1 MAEWEGKSVGPET
14 GYKIFIYL
22 IRKIGINVAY
32 FLLVF
37 VSFYYFVFNQ
47 KQTQIIYRYFRKKH
61 NYSILKGLIST
72 YRNNFI
78 FGQTLI
84 DKVAIAAGLENKFT
98 YEFDGVENIHQL
110 AKDESAG
117 IMISA
122 HVGNFE
128 LAQHFMH
135 GFDKK
140 IHLVTTDDEREAIK
154 SLLDSVMA
162 KPKVGFIIVKDDM
175 SHIFDIHKT
184 IEDKQ
189 IICFTGDRFFPGTKT
204 MESVFINEKAKFPAG
219 PFLLS
224 SRLNTPVLF
233 VYVMR
238 ERNRHYHLY
247 ARKAEFKN
255 RDAQSL
261 LESYTQ
267 SIEKILKK
275 YPLQWFNYYDFWKK
289 DS

>member
-22 IRKIGINVAY
+22 IKNIGINAAY

-47 KQTQIIYRYFRKKH
+47 KQTRVTYQYFRNKH
-61 NYSILKGLIST
+61 HYSIGKSLVSA
-72 YRNNFI
+72 YRNYFI

-98 YEFDGVENIHQL
+98 YEFDGVENIYQL

-128 LAQHFMH
+128 LAQHFMY

-140 IHLVTTDDEREAIK
+140 IHLVTTDEERRAIK

-162 KPKVGFIIVKDDM
+162 KPKVEFITVKDDL
-175 SHIFDIHKT
+175 SHIFDIHKV
-184 IEDKQ
+184 IENQQ
-189 IICFTGDRFFPGTKT
+189 IICFTGDRFFPNTKT
-204 MESVFINEKAKFPAG
+204 LEAEFLGETAKFPAG

-247 ARKAEFKN
+247 ARKSEFKN

-267 SIEKILKK
+267 SMEKILEK

-289 DS
+289 DA

>member
-1 MAEWEGKSVGPET
+1 MAEWEGKSKGTVI
-14 GYKIFIYL
+14 GYRIFIFL
-22 IRKIGINVAY
+22 IRNIGLDAAY
-32 FLLVF
+32 VLLAV
-37 VSFYYFVFNQ
+37 VSFYYFIFNR
-47 KQTQIIYRYFRKKH
+47 KQTKVIYGYFRKRH
-61 NYSILKGLIST
+61 HQSVFQSVINT

-78 FGQTLI
+78 FGQTII

-110 AKDESAG
+110 AKDDSAG

-140 IHLVTTDDEREAIK
+140 IHLVTTDEERRAIK

-162 KPKVGFIIVKDDM
+162 KPKVEFIIVNDDM

-184 IEDKQ
+184 IEEKQ
-189 IICFTGDRFFPGTKT
+189 MICFTGDRFFPNTKT
-204 MESVFINEKAKFPAG
+204 LKASFFGEKAIFPGG

-238 ERNRHYHLY
+238 EKNRHYHLY

-255 RDAQSL
+255 RDANSL
-261 LESYTQ
+261 LEAYTQ
-267 SIEKILKK
+267 STEKILEK

>member
-14 GYKIFIYL
+14 GYKIFIFL
-22 IRKIGINVAY
+22 IKNIGIRAAY
-32 FLLVF
+32 FLLAF
-37 VSFYYFVFNQ
+37 VSFYYFIFNR
-47 KQTQIIYRYFRKKH
+47 KQTRVIYRYFRDKRH
-61 NYSILKGLIST
+61 HSVLKSLIFT

-78 FGQTLI
+78 FGQTLV

-98 YEFDGVENIHQL
+98 YEFDGVENIYQL

-140 IHLVTTDDEREAIK
+140 IHLVTTDEERRAIK

-162 KPKVGFIIVKDDM
+162 KPKVEFIIVKDDM

-184 IEDKQ
+184 IEEKQ
-189 IICFTGDRFFPGTKT
+189 IICFTGDRFFPETKT
-204 MESVFINEKAKFPAG
+204 LEADFLGESARFPAG

-238 ERNRHYHLY
+238 EKNRHYHLY
-247 ARKAEFKN
+247 ARKSEFKN
-255 RDAQSL
+255 RDANSL

-267 SIEKILKK
+267 SIEEILKK

>member
-22 IRKIGINVAY
+22 IKNIGINAAY

-37 VSFYYFVFNQ
+37 VSFYYFVFNR
-47 KQTQIIYRYFRKKH
+47 KQTRVIYLYFREKH
-61 NYSILKGLIST
+61 HNSILKSLINT
-72 YRNNFI
+72 YRNYFI

-110 AKDESAG
+110 ARDESAG

-128 LAQHFMH
+128 LAQHFMY

-140 IHLVTTDDEREAIK
+140 IHLVTTDEERRAIK

-162 KPKVGFIIVKDDM
+162 KPKVEFIIVKDDM
-175 SHIFDIHKT
+175 SHIFDIHNV
-184 IEDKQ
+184 IEDQQ
-189 IICFTGDRFFPGTKT
+189 IICFTGDRFLPNTKT
-204 MESVFINEKAKFPAG
+204 LEAEFLGENAEFPAG

-261 LESYTQ
+261 LESYTR
-267 SIEKILKK
+267 SIEKILEK

>member
-1 MAEWEGKSVGPET
+1 MAEWEGKSKGTAT
-14 GYKIFIYL
+14 GYKIFIAL
-22 IRKIGINVAY
+22 IQKAGIRAAY

-37 VSFYYFVFNQ
+37 VSFYYFLFNW
-47 KQTQIIYRYFRKKH
+47 KQTRIIYKYFREKH
-61 NYSILKGLIST
+61 KENRLKSLINT
-72 YRNNFI
+72 YRNNYI

-84 DKVAIAAGLENKFT
+84 DKVAIAAGLEGKYT
-98 YEFDGVENIHQL
+98 YEFDGIENIHQL

-117 IMISA
+117 IMVSA

-128 LAQHFMH
+128 LAQHFM
-135 GFDKK
+135 GEFDKK
-140 IHLVTTDDEREAIK
+140 IHLVTTDEEQEAIK
-154 SLLDSVMA
+154 SLLESVMA
-162 KPKVGFIIVKDDM
+162 KPKVEFILVKEDM

-184 IEDKQ
+184 IDHQQ
-189 IICFTGDRFFPGTKT
+189 IICFTGDRFLSGSKT
-204 MESVFINEKAKFPAG
+204 LEAELFGEKAKFPAG

-238 ERNRHYHLY
+238 EKNRHYHLY

-261 LESYTQ
+261 LEAYTK
-267 SIEKILKK
+267 SIEKMLEN
-275 YPLQWFNYYDFWKK
+275 YPLQWFNYYEFWEKE
-289 DS
+289 

>member
-1 MAEWEGKSVGPET
+1 MAEWEGKSKGTTT
-14 GYKIFIYL
+14 GYKIFIFL
-22 IRKIGINVAY
+22 IKNIGLNAAY
-32 FLLVF
+32 FLLAF
-37 VSFYYFVFNQ
+37 VSLYYFVFNQ
-47 KQTQIIYRYFRKKH
+47 KQTQTIYRYFRDKH
-61 NYSILKGLIST
+61 QQSMFKSLLNT
-72 YRNNFI
+72 YRNNFV
-78 FGQTLI
+78 FGQTII

-98 YEFDGVENIHQL
+98 YEFDGIENIHQL

-135 GFDKK
+135 GFEKK
-140 IHLVTTDDEREAIK
+140 IHLVTTDEERAAIK

-162 KPKVGFIIVKDDM
+162 KPKVEFIIVKEDM
-175 SHIFDIHKT
+175 SHIFEINRILEEKEL
-184 IEDKQ
+184 IV
-189 IICFTGDRFFPGTKT
+189 FTGDRFFPNTKT
-204 MESVFINEKAKFPAG
+204 LEAELLGESAQFPAG

-224 SRLNTPVLF
+224 SRLKTPVLF

-238 ERNRHYHLY
+238 ERNKHYHLY

-255 RDAQSL
+255 RDADSL
-261 LESYTQ
+261 LKSYTQ
-267 SIEKILKK
+267 SMERILAK

-289 DS
+289 Q